1 MKITQGGKDMKAQR
15 GPVVKVSDELK
26 EMLNEALAI
35 ELSVT
40 IQYMWQHVQLI
51 GVKGEAVRDKFK
63 KIGMVEMKHA
73 EAVAER
79 LWYVGGTPTV
89 KPASINVGKSLKESL
104 ELNTKAEKEANHLYR
119 KILEQAQKEGDVTTA
134 FLTKKILE
142 DVEEHH
148 DTFMKMLKET

>member
-1 MKITQGGKDMKAQR
+1 MDR
-15 GPVVKVSDELK
+15 RLEPVIKVSSKLK

-35 ELSVT
+35 ELAVT

-79 LWYVGGTPTV
+79 LWYLGEIPTV
-89 KPASINVGKSLKESL
+89 KPAPINVGNSLKESL
-104 ELNTKAEKEANHLYR
+104 ELNTKAEEMANQLYK
-119 KILEQAQKEGDVTTA
+119 KILQQAQKERDVTTA
-134 FLTKKILE
+134 FLIKKILE

-148 DTFMKMLKET
+148 DTFMKMLKEV

>member
-1 MKITQGGKDMKAQR
+1 MDR
-15 GPVVKVSDELK
+15 RLEPVIKVSSKLK

-35 ELSVT
+35 ELAVT

-73 EAVAER
+73 EVVAER
-79 LWYVGGTPTV
+79 LWYLGEIPTV
-89 KPASINVGKSLKESL
+89 KPAPINVGNSLKESL
-104 ELNTKAEKEANHLYR
+104 ELNTKAEEMANQLYK
-119 KILEQAQKEGDVTTA
+119 KILQQAQKERDVTTA
-134 FLTKKILE
+134 FLIKKILE

-148 DTFMKMLKET
+148 DTFMKMLKEV